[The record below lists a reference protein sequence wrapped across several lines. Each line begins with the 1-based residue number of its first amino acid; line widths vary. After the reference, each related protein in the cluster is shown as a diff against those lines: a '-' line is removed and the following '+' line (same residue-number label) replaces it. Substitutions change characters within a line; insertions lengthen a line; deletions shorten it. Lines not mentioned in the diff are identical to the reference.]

1 MFVGRERELESL
13 NRAFASDRFEMAIVY
28 GRRRIGKTFLISRF
42 IEDKPA
48 LFFTAQEVNDRT
60 NLDLFTRRVC
70 EFFNLPTDGLQFRSW
85 DGAFEF
91 IAERAKEQ
99 RVVLALDEFPYA
111 CAANTALPSILQIA
125 IDHRFLHTKL
135 FLILCGSQV
144 SFMEREVL
152 GYKSPLF
159 GRRTMQMRIDGF
171 DYIDTAKML
180 PGYGKEDWVKFYA
193 CVGGTP
199 HYLAQ
204 VDPSLS
210 FEDNIKSLYFH
221 SSGYLYGEPLML
233 LQQELR
239 EPALYNAIIGAVAG
253 GASRLNDIVLRVGE
267 EKTKVMKYITTL
279 VDLHILT
286 REYPFGEDPDVSRKG
301 IYRIADSCYYFWYRF
316 VFPNRSEIEN
326 GLGDVVADE
335 RVLPA
340 EPLSA
345 FVGRPAFEDVCLQ
358 YLRRLSAERQL
369 PFLPTQSG
377 RWWGN
382 DPKAKAEADLDVV
395 LANSRTG
402 QIIAGEC
409 KWKNEKVSGRDVESL
424 LGKDHLLPAY
434 SDRYY
439 YYFSKSGY
447 SESAL
452 HLASKNDKL
461 QLVSLDDLFSRDG
474 LHLGLGLR

>member
-1 MFVGRERELESL
+1 
-13 NRAFASDRFEMAIVY
+13 MAILY
-28 GRRRIGKTFLISRF
+28 GRRRIGKTFLISKF
-42 IEDKPA
+42 IENKPA
-48 LFFTAQEVNDRT
+48 IFFTAQEVNDST
-60 NLDLFTRRVC
+60 NLALFTRRVC
-70 EFFNLPTDGLQFRSW
+70 GFFTLPADGLQLKSW
-85 DGAFEF
+85 EGAFDF

-99 RVVLALDEFPYA
+99 RFVLAFDEFPYA
-111 CAANTALPSILQIA
+111 CAANTALPSMLQAA
-125 IDHRFLHTKL
+125 IDHGFLYTKL

-159 GRRTMQMRIDGF
+159 GRRTMQMRVDGF
-171 DYIDTAKML
+171 DYVDTAKML
-180 PGYGKEDWVKFYA
+180 PGYSYEDWVKFYA

-204 VDPSLS
+204 VDPRLS
-210 FEDNIKSLYFH
+210 FERNIKSLYFRN
-221 SSGYLYGEPLML
+221 SGYLYGEPLML

-267 EKTKVMKYITTL
+267 EKTKVMKYIATL
-279 VDLHILT
+279 VDLHILV
-286 REYPFGEDPDVSRKG
+286 REYPFGENPAASRKG

-326 GLGDVVADE
+326 GLGEMVADE
-335 RVLPA
+335 RVLPV

-345 FVGRPAFEDVCLQ
+345 FVGKPAFEDICLQ
-358 YLRRLSAERQL
+358 YLRRLAAKRQL

-382 DPKAKAEADLDVV
+382 DPRAKAEADVDVV

-402 QIIAGEC
+402 QVIIGEC
-409 KWKNEKVSGRDVESL
+409 KWTSGKVSGHDIEML
-424 LGKDHLLPAY
+424 LGRDHLFPAY

-447 SESAL
+447 SESASR
-452 HLASKNDKL
+452 LARESGRL
-461 QLVSLDDLFSRDG
+461 QLVELDDLFS
-474 LHLGLGLR
+474 HTK